1 MEKGDYGVY
10 DLETHETKDL
20 VDSHVNGK
28 LTVIWRDW
36 DKKISNPEMVYLNVI
51 EPGEI
56 KGPHIHKNRT
66 SYFFCLEG
74 SIVIILKDK
83 HGVYQEIETTS
94 ENPKLVSV
102 SNGIAAAIL
111 NPTKNR
117 SKVLVLADIA
127 WKPNDSEMTNV
138 QFSDYDF
145 RKWNKN

>member
-1 MEKGDYGVY
+1 MEED
-10 DLETHETKDL
+10 DFSIFELEKHETKDIH
-20 VDSHVNGK
+20 DSHINGD
-28 LTVIWRDW
+28 LTVVWRNW
-36 DKKISNPEMVYLNVI
+36 DNVIKNPEMIYVNSVK
-51 EPGEI
+51 PGEI

-94 ENPKLVSV
+94 EDPKLVSV

-111 NPTKNR
+111 NPTKNL

>member
-1 MEKGDYGVY
+1 MEKDGYEIY

-66 SYFFCLEG
+66 SYFFCIEG
-74 SIVIILKDK
+74 SIIIIIKDK
-83 HGVYQEIETTS
+83 SGAYQEIEMTS

-111 NPTKNR
+111 NPTRNR
-117 SKVLVLADIA
+117 SKVLVLADVA
-127 WKPNDSEMTNV
+127 WRPNDDEMTNV
-138 QFSDYDF
+138 KFSDYDF
-145 RKWNKN
+145 KKWN